1 MKSAAV
7 AIAVVAFSV
16 AVAHLVETG
25 RASLADTRPVLQF
38 APDEE
43 LQAFSPSGAAIRA
56 ANTRYELE
64 HYSEVQKR
72 QQIDKATGNH
82 FPHCIYTVP
91 SGTKCLVEAQFG
103 TSVRVMWEDGPMI
116 QAVAWVDARDL
127 AGRKP

>member
-7 AIAVVAFSV
+7 AIAVVVFSV

-38 APDEE
+38 SPDQE
-43 LQAFSPSGAAIRA
+43 LQAFSPSGATIRA
-56 ANTRYELE
+56 ANTQQELE
-64 HYSEVQKR
+64 HYAEVEKLR
-72 QQIDKATGNH
+72 KIDKATGRN

-103 TSVRVMWEDGPMI
+103 TSVKVMWEDGPMI
-116 QAVAWVDARDL
+116 QAIGWVDARDL
-127 AGRKP
+127 TGRKP